1 LLNLSSNSKCQFKIS
16 LQNNPLLDKQYQQ
29 SISDLQNLNVYLSN
43 TFFVSGSGG
52 GNIESGTLPFNNISS
67 FSTVYNASTYT
78 YTPQFSFVGDVTVN
92 LSGAWSNEL
101 GNAVFYIYLA
111 ENNNNIG
118 AITLR
123 NVGVGSIES
132 FDESLIF
139 KGINFNSSYS
149 YKINYVFISQD
160 VNMRT
165 LSLSELYTYWSINIS
180 NTFAQSTY
188 YTDPTIYTQQNFPG
202 DIGLFDD
209 YYAIYGNVYSNRV
222 SNKYFDVDYSN
233 GTSIPTNFNLIMSS
247 SAIYAQVQPSNYT
260 LKRHINPRYNG
271 SKLYGSTINQYKT
284 GDISYANKPVIE
296 RYTDYVAQYDY
307 VQQGT
312 STSVIHILSLVDI
325 DGNKIALNGN
335 TNFNFGMLKTIFP
348 QSSSISLV
356 DLTSNSAGL
365 NTSGSA
371 RVSASLDENNIEIFG
386 SLSKTDTG
394 LVVPTNFNPYID
406 IYEIAKKA
414 GLI

>member
-1 LLNLSSNSKCQFKIS
+1 MEKDNIYKIGIMVVGTTNKGAIDN
-16 LQNNPLLDKQYQQ
+16 LQN
-29 SISDLQNLNVYLSN
+29 
-43 TFFVSGSGG
+43 
-52 GNIESGTLPFNNISS
+52 
-67 FSTVYNASTYT
+67 
-78 YTPQFSFVGDVTVN
+78 PQFQAD
-92 LSGAWSNEL
+92 
-101 GNAVFYIYLA
+101 
-111 ENNNNIG
+111 
-118 AITLR
+118 
-123 NVGVGSIES
+123 
-132 FDESLIF
+132 
-139 KGINFNSSYS
+139 IN
-149 YKINYVFISQD
+149 
-160 VNMRT
+160 
-165 LSLSELYTYWSINIS
+165 LSLSNWNINVTNLS
-180 NTFAQSTY
+180 AQSTY
-188 YTDPTIYTQQNFPG
+188 YTDPTVYTQQNFPG

-222 SNKYFDVDYSN
+222 SNKYFDVDYSS

-335 TNFNFGMLKTIFP
+335 TNYNLGMIKTLFP

-356 DLTSNSAGL
+356 DLAGNSAGL
-365 NTSGSA
+365 LSSGSA
-371 RVSASLDENNIEIFG
+371 IISASLDENNMEIYGSIE
-386 SLSKTDTG
+386 KTVTG
-394 LVVPTNFNPYID
+394 FVVPSNFNPYID
-406 IYEIAKKA
+406 IYEVARKA